1 MGAVVE
7 VRTRREALTAIDAGA
22 GIVADSVPAAE
33 FAEARNKAAAAVRAV
48 QIANRLTAAE

>member
-1 MGAVVE
+1 MAPSV
-7 VRTRREALTAIDAGA
+7 AGA
-22 GIVADSVPAAE
+22 GVVADSVPAAE